1 MTAHVMARPIGLL
14 LGLNLSFNPFS
25 LHPTYRT
32 LSTLPLNERV
42 AQLQRPEIR
51 AAILSE
57 VPQAIDTDQAL
68 LRYIASFDYMF
79 SLGDPPNYVPKA
91 SDSIGAKSKRLRVD
105 RKNIRLNSSH

>member
-1 MTAHVMARPIGLL
+1 MFRGIFFFKQKTAYELRISDWSSDVCSSDL
-14 LGLNLSFNPFS
+14 
-25 LHPTYRT
+25 
-32 LSTLPLNERV
+32 
-42 AQLQRPEIR
+42 LQRPEIR

-91 SDSIGAKSKRLRVD
+91 SDSIGAKSKRLGVRPEELNYDEIGSTSCRKRVCQD
-105 RKNIRLNSSH
+105 E